1 MEKLGH
7 KYELGPNLVADDY
20 HCSWPNKDKNTNMNS
35 GLVDDY
41 HWSGQILVFTNP
53 NS

>member
-7 KYELGPNLVADDY
+7 KYEFGPNLVDDY
-20 HCSWPNKDKNTNMNS
+20 LCSGPNKNTNTNMNA

-41 HWSGQILVFTNP
+41 HCSGQILVFTNP
-53 NS
+53 SS